1 MSSDIVFWQWM
12 ATALVAV
19 VGYPLAFFAIR
30 SAKKE
35 KQSRHHQRHA

>member
-1 MSSDIVFWQWM
+1 MGSDIVFWQWM

-19 VGYPLAFFAIR
+19 VGYPLAYFAIR

-35 KQSRHHQRHA
+35 KQSQKHHNPA

>member
-1 MSSDIVFWQWM
+1 MGTDIVFWQWM

-19 VGYPLAFFAIR
+19 VGYPLAYLAIR

-35 KQSRHHQRHA
+35 KRHHTRHA